1 MDYLPLCF
9 DVKKKSCL
17 LVGGGKIAYRK
28 AVLLNKAGA
37 LINVVAPQI
46 DTNLANLAEQSGGKL
61 TQREYRPEDLDGHI
75 FIIGATDIDTVN
87 QQVAADANQRGL
99 LLNIVDSPDLCNV
112 IFPALIDRTPLLISV
127 SSSGS
132 APVLA
137 RSIRSQI
144 ESSVPANIGELGD
157 FIADRR
163 TDVRAAL
170 DNNESKVRE
179 FWEQLLDSEIS
190 ERVLAG
196 RINEAEVLFDE
207 YLTNILENDSSS
219 MKGEVYLVG
228 AGPGDPDL
236 LTFKALRL
244 MQRADVV
251 LYDRLVAPAI
261 VDMTRRDA
269 ERVYVG
275 KARSN
280 HALPQ
285 GEINQL
291 LIDFAKAGNKVVRLK
306 GGDPFVFGRGGE
318 EIEQLSEHGIPFQIV
333 PGISA
338 ANGCACYS
346 GIPLTHRDHAQS
358 VRFLTGHLKDGTM
371 VLPWQELLPESQTV
385 VIYMGLI
392 SLDIICT
399 ELIAHGK
406 SAQTPVALIE
416 RGTTPD
422 QQTHIGTLDTI
433 SQIVSDRE
441 VRAPTLIIIGSVVS
455 LHDRLQWL
463 NHS

>member
-9 DVKKKSCL
+9 KVKKRSCL
-17 LVGGGKIAYRK
+17 IIGGGTIAYRK

-37 LINVVAPQI
+37 IINVVAPKI
-46 DTNLANLAEQSGGKL
+46 SPKLAELAEQSGGVL
-61 TQREYRPEDLDGHI
+61 TRREYHSDDLLGHI
-75 FIIGATDIDTVN
+75 FIIGATDIEPVN
-87 QQVAADANQRGL
+87 ERVAHDANLLGL
-99 LLNIVDSPDLCNV
+99 LVNIVDSPDLCNV

-137 RSIRSQI
+137 RAIRSQI
-144 ESSVPANIGELGD
+144 ESSVAAHIGELGD
-157 FIADRR
+157 FIAERR
-163 TDVRAAL
+163 SAVRVAL
-170 DNNESKVRE
+170 DNSESRVRE
-179 FWEQLLDSEIS
+179 FWENMLDSEIS

-196 RINEAEVLFDE
+196 RNKEADELFDR
-207 YLTNILENDSSS
+207 YLQGVLDKADT

-269 ERVYVG
+269 ERIYVG

-291 LIDFAKAGNKVVRLK
+291 LIDLAKAGSGFLMDNYGQVLSFKAKIPSFFHKKIKVN
-306 GGDPFVFGRGGE
+306 GEMSMEEGTPFSYDDIDEMIDMIVENNDTARHYIHTLYDDNE
-318 EIEQLSEHGIPFQIV
+318 DNLVDLPLEILDKEFSSDLNI
-333 PGISA
+333 
-338 ANGCACYS
+338 
-346 GIPLTHRDHAQS
+346 T
-358 VRFLTGHLKDGTM
+358 
-371 VLPWQELLPESQTV
+371 
-385 VIYMGLI
+385 
-392 SLDIICT
+392 DIICY
-399 ELIAHGK
+399 
-406 SAQTPVALIE
+406 
-416 RGTTPD
+416 D
-422 QQTHIGTLDTI
+422 
-433 SQIVSDRE
+433 
-441 VRAPTLIIIGSVVS
+441 
-455 LHDRLQWL
+455 
-463 NHS
+463 

>member
-9 DVKKKSCL
+9 NVKRKSCL
-17 LVGGGKIAYRK
+17 IIGGGNIAYRK

-37 LINVVAPQI
+37 IINVVAPKI
-46 DTNLANLAEQSGGKL
+46 ADDLAELAEQSGGVL
-61 TQREYRPEDLDGHI
+61 TQRKYQTNDLHGHI
-75 FIIGATDIDTVN
+75 FIIGATDIDTIN
-87 QQVAADANQRGL
+87 QQVANDANSLGVL
-99 LLNIVDSPDLCNV
+99 VNIVDSPDLCDV

-127 SSSGS
+127 SSSGA

-157 FIADRR
+157 FIAERR
-163 TDVRAAL
+163 TAVRVAL
-170 DNNESKVRE
+170 NNSESRVRQ
-179 FWEQLLDSEIS
+179 FWEQMLDSEIS

-196 RINEAEVLFDE
+196 RSAEAGELFNE
-207 YLTNILENDSSS
+207 YLSDVVENNV

-269 ERVYVG
+269 ERIYVG
-275 KARSN
+275 KARSH

-291 LIDFAKAGNKVVRLK
+291 LIDLAKAGNKVVRLK
-306 GGDPFVFGRGGE
+306 GGDPFIFGRGGE
-318 EIEQLSEHGIPFQIV
+318 EIEGLTEHGIPFQIV

-358 VRFLTGHLKDGTM
+358 VRFLTGHLKDGSM
-371 VLPWQELLPESQTV
+371 DLPWQELLPDSQTV

-392 SLDIICT
+392 GLEIICQQ
-399 ELIAHGK
+399 LIAHGK
-406 SAQTPVALIE
+406 AADTPVALIE
-416 RGTTPD
+416 RGTTPE
-422 QQTHIGTLDTI
+422 QQTHVGTLATI
-433 SQIVSDRE
+433 NAIIKDRE
-441 VRAPTLIIIGSVVS
+441 VHAPTLIVIGSVVS
-455 LHDRLQWL
+455 LHSRLQWL
-463 NHS
+463 KHS

>member
-9 DVKKKSCL
+9 DVKKKPCL

-46 DTNLANLAEQSGGKL
+46 DANLASLAEQSGGIL

-170 DNNESKVRE
+170 DNNESKVRA

-196 RINEAEVLFDE
+196 RISEAEFLFDE
-207 YLTNILENDSSS
+207 YLTNTLENDSNS

-269 ERVYVG
+269 ERIYVG
-275 KARSN
+275 KARSH

-291 LIDFAKAGNKVVRLK
+291 LVDLAKAGNKVVRLK

-318 EIEQLSEHGIPFQIV
+318 EIEELSEHGIPFQIV

-371 VLPWQELLPESQTV
+371 DLPWQELLPEFQTV
-385 VIYMGLI
+385 VIYMGLV

-399 ELIAHGK
+399 ELIAHGR

>member
-1 MDYLPLCF
+1 LDYLPLCF
-9 DVKKKSCL
+9 KVKKRSCL
-17 LVGGGKIAYRK
+17 IIGGGTIAYRK

-37 LINVVAPQI
+37 IINVVAPKI
-46 DTNLANLAEQSGGKL
+46 SAKLAELAEHSGGVL
-61 TQREYRPEDLDGHI
+61 TRREYQSDDLHGHI
-75 FIIGATDIDTVN
+75 FIIGATDIEPVN
-87 QQVAADANQRGL
+87 ERVAHDANLLGL
-99 LLNIVDSPDLCNV
+99 LVNIVDSPDLCNV

-137 RSIRSQI
+137 RAIRSQI
-144 ESSVPANIGELGD
+144 ESSVAANIGELGD
-157 FIADRR
+157 FIAERR
-163 TDVRAAL
+163 SAVRVAL
-170 DNNESKVRE
+170 DNSESRVRE
-179 FWEQLLDSEIS
+179 FWENMLDSEIS

-196 RINEAEVLFDE
+196 RNKEADELFDR
-207 YLTNILENDSSS
+207 YLQGVLDKTDT

-251 LYDRLVAPAI
+251 LYDRLVSPAI

-269 ERVYVG
+269 ERIYVG

-291 LIDFAKAGNKVVRLK
+291 LIDLAKAGNKVVRLK
-306 GGDPFVFGRGGE
+306 GGDPFIFGRGGE
-318 EIEQLSEHGIPFQIV
+318 EIEGLTEHGIPFQIV

-371 VLPWQELLPESQTV
+371 DLPWEELMSDSQTV

-392 SLDIICT
+392 GLDIICKQ
-399 ELIAHGK
+399 LIAHGK
-406 SAQTPVALIE
+406 AANTPIALVE
-416 RGTTPD
+416 RGTTPN
-422 QQTHIGTLDTI
+422 QQTHIGTLETI
-433 SQIVSDRE
+433 HGNIQDKE
-441 VRAPTLIIIGSVVS
+441 VHAPTLIIIGSVVS
-455 LHDRLQWL
+455 LHSRLQWL
-463 NHS
+463 NPA

>member
-9 DVKKKSCL
+9 DVKKKPCL

-46 DTNLANLAEQSGGKL
+46 DANLASLAEQSGGVL

-170 DNNESKVRE
+170 DNNESKVRA

-196 RINEAEVLFDE
+196 RISEAELLFDE
-207 YLTNILENDSSS
+207 YLTNTLENDSNS
-219 MKGEVYLVG
+219 MRGEVYLVG

-269 ERVYVG
+269 ERIYVG
-275 KARSN
+275 KARSH

-291 LIDFAKAGNKVVRLK
+291 LVDLAKAGNKVVRLK

-318 EIEQLSEHGIPFQIV
+318 EIEELSEHGIPFQIV

-371 VLPWQELLPESQTV
+371 DLPWQELLPESQTV
-385 VIYMGLI
+385 VIYMGLV

-399 ELIAHGK
+399 ELIAHGR

>member
-9 DVKKKSCL
+9 NVKRKSCL
-17 LVGGGKIAYRK
+17 IIGGGNIAYRK

-37 LINVVAPQI
+37 IINVVAPKI
-46 DTNLANLAEQSGGKL
+46 ADDLAELAEQSGGVL
-61 TQREYRPEDLDGHI
+61 TQRKYQTDDLHGHI
-75 FIIGATDIDTVN
+75 FIIGATDIDTIN
-87 QQVAADANQRGL
+87 QQVANDANSLGVL
-99 LLNIVDSPDLCNV
+99 VNIVDSPDLCDV

-127 SSSGS
+127 SSSGA

-157 FIADRR
+157 FIAERR
-163 TDVRAAL
+163 TAVRVAL
-170 DNNESKVRE
+170 NNSESRVRQ
-179 FWEQLLDSEIS
+179 FWEQMLDSEIS

-196 RINEAEVLFDE
+196 RSAEAGELFNE
-207 YLTNILENDSSS
+207 YLSDVVENNV

-269 ERVYVG
+269 ERIYVG
-275 KARSN
+275 KARSH

-291 LIDFAKAGNKVVRLK
+291 LIDLAKAGNKVVRLK
-306 GGDPFVFGRGGE
+306 GGDPFIFGRGGE
-318 EIEQLSEHGIPFQIV
+318 EIEGLTEHGIPFQIV

-358 VRFLTGHLKDGTM
+358 VRFLTGHLKDGSM
-371 VLPWQELLPESQTV
+371 DLPWQELLPDSQTV

-392 SLDIICT
+392 GLEIICQQ
-399 ELIAHGK
+399 LIAHGK
-406 SAQTPVALIE
+406 AADTPVALIE
-416 RGTTPD
+416 RGTTPE
-422 QQTHIGTLDTI
+422 QQTHVGTLATI
-433 SQIVSDRE
+433 NAIIKDRE
-441 VRAPTLIIIGSVVS
+441 VHAPTLIIIGSVVS
-455 LHDRLQWL
+455 LHSRLQWL
-463 NHS
+463 KHS

>member
-9 DVKKKSCL
+9 NVKRKSCL
-17 LVGGGKIAYRK
+17 IIGGGNIAYRK

-37 LINVVAPQI
+37 IINVVAPKI
-46 DTNLANLAEQSGGKL
+46 ADDLAELAEQSGGVL
-61 TQREYRPEDLDGHI
+61 TQRKYQTDDLNGHI
-75 FIIGATDIDTVN
+75 FIIGATDIDTIN
-87 QQVAADANQRGL
+87 QQVANDANSLGVL
-99 LLNIVDSPDLCNV
+99 VNIVDSPDLCDV

-127 SSSGS
+127 SSSGA

-157 FIADRR
+157 FIAERR
-163 TDVRAAL
+163 TAVRVAL
-170 DNNESKVRE
+170 NNSESRVRQ
-179 FWEQLLDSEIS
+179 FWEQMLDSEIS

-196 RINEAEVLFDE
+196 RSAEAGELFNE
-207 YLTNILENDSSS
+207 YLSDVVENNV

-269 ERVYVG
+269 ERIYVG
-275 KARSN
+275 KARSH

-291 LIDFAKAGNKVVRLK
+291 LIDLAKAGNKVVRLK
-306 GGDPFVFGRGGE
+306 GGDPFIFGRGGE
-318 EIEQLSEHGIPFQIV
+318 EIEGLTEHGIPFQIV

-358 VRFLTGHLKDGTM
+358 VRFLTGHLKDGSM
-371 VLPWQELLPESQTV
+371 DLPWRELLPDSQTV

-392 SLDIICT
+392 GLEIIC
-399 ELIAHGK
+399 EQLIAHGK
-406 SAQTPVALIE
+406 AADTPVALIE
-416 RGTTPD
+416 RGTTPE
-422 QQTHIGTLDTI
+422 QQTHVGTLATI
-433 SQIVSDRE
+433 NAIIKDRE
-441 VRAPTLIIIGSVVS
+441 VHAPTLIVIGSVVS
-455 LHDRLQWL
+455 LHSRLQWL
-463 NHS
+463 KHS

>member
-9 DVKKKSCL
+9 NVKRKSCL
-17 LVGGGKIAYRK
+17 IIGGGNIAYRK

-37 LINVVAPQI
+37 IINVVAPKI
-46 DTNLANLAEQSGGKL
+46 ADDLAELAEQSGGVL
-61 TQREYRPEDLDGHI
+61 TQRKYQTDDLHGHI
-75 FIIGATDIDTVN
+75 FIIGATDIDTIN
-87 QQVAADANQRGL
+87 QQVANDANSLGVL
-99 LLNIVDSPDLCNV
+99 VNIVDSPDLCDV

-127 SSSGS
+127 SSSGA

-157 FIADRR
+157 FIAERR
-163 TDVRAAL
+163 TAVRVAL
-170 DNNESKVRE
+170 NNSESRVRQ
-179 FWEQLLDSEIS
+179 FWEQMLDSEIS

-196 RINEAEVLFDE
+196 RSAEAGELFNE
-207 YLTNILENDSSS
+207 YLSDVVENNV

-269 ERVYVG
+269 ERIYVG
-275 KARSN
+275 KARSH

-291 LIDFAKAGNKVVRLK
+291 LIDLAKAGNKVVRLK
-306 GGDPFVFGRGGE
+306 GGDPFIFGRGGE
-318 EIEQLSEHGIPFQIV
+318 EIEGLTEHGIPFQIV

-358 VRFLTGHLKDGTM
+358 VRFLTGHLKDGSM
-371 VLPWQELLPESQTV
+371 DLPWQELLPDSQTV

-392 SLDIICT
+392 GLEIICHQ
-399 ELIAHGK
+399 LIAHGK
-406 SAQTPVALIE
+406 AADTPVALIE
-416 RGTTPD
+416 RGTTPE
-422 QQTHIGTLDTI
+422 QQTHVGTLATI
-433 SQIVSDRE
+433 NAIIKDRE
-441 VRAPTLIIIGSVVS
+441 VHAPTLIVIGSVVS
-455 LHDRLQWL
+455 LHSRLQWL
-463 NHS
+463 KHS

>member
-9 DVKKKSCL
+9 NVKRKSCL
-17 LVGGGKIAYRK
+17 IIGGGNIAYRK

-37 LINVVAPQI
+37 IIHVVAPNI
-46 DTNLANLAEQSGGKL
+46 ADDLAVLAEQSGGIL
-61 TQREYRPEDLDGHI
+61 TKREYQSDDLKGHI
-75 FIIGATDIDTVN
+75 FIIGATDIDTIN
-87 QQVAADANQRGL
+87 QRIASDANKLGIL
-99 LLNIVDSPDLCNV
+99 VNIVDSPDLCDV

-127 SSSGS
+127 SSSGA

-157 FIADRR
+157 FIAQRR
-163 TDVRAAL
+163 TAVRVAL
-170 DNNESKVRE
+170 DNNESWVRQ
-179 FWEQLLDSEIS
+179 FWEQTLDSEIA

-196 RINEAEVLFDE
+196 RSDEAGELFDE
-207 YLTNILENDSSS
+207 YLSDIIENNNL

-269 ERVYVG
+269 ERIYVG
-275 KARSN
+275 KARSH

-291 LIDFAKAGNKVVRLK
+291 LIDLAKAGNKVVRLK
-306 GGDPFVFGRGGE
+306 GGDPFIFGRGGE
-318 EIEQLSEHGIPFQIV
+318 EIEGLTEQGIPFQIV

-358 VRFLTGHLKDGTM
+358 VRFLTGHLKDGSM
-371 VLPWQELLPESQTV
+371 DLPWQELLPDSQTV

-392 SLDIICT
+392 GLEIICQQ
-399 ELIAHGK
+399 LIAHGK
-406 SAQTPVALIE
+406 AADTPVALIE

-422 QQTHIGTLDTI
+422 QQTHVGTLETI
-433 SQIVSDRE
+433 NAIIKGRE
-441 VRAPTLIIIGSVVS
+441 VHAPTLIVIGSVVS
-455 LHDRLQWL
+455 LHSRLQWL
-463 NHS
+463 KPS